1 MMRKRWGC
9 FLLCAGLLIG
19 TIPVSYAADVQQQAE
34 TTQDE
39 KSGTCGENATWE
51 LSEDGVLTIKGT
63 GAVIKGSWNN
73 EDVKKIII
81 SEGITE
87 IGDRALGF
95 TVNATEVSIPNS
107 MEKISYSAFE
117 GSNLLQNESNW
128 ENGVYYCDRW
138 VLDSQEDIT
147 TCVLR

>member
-1 MMRKRWGC
+1 M
-9 FLLCAGLLIG
+9 
-19 TIPVSYAADVQQQAE
+19 
-34 TTQDE
+34 
-39 KSGTCGENATWE
+39 
-51 LSEDGVLTIKGT
+51 
-63 GAVIKGSWNN
+63 IKGSWNN

-128 ENGVYYCDRW
+128 ENGVYY
-138 VLDSQEDIT
+138 LSLIHI
-147 TCVLR
+147 